1 MGTENK
7 TYRASA
13 SLTRPA
19 NTTAYAAG
27 DVVAG
32 DTIVVPISFEGL
44 GDFVDDGVL
53 IDSAVICS
61 SANQATKLSA
71 KLLLFDTSHTVDAD
85 NAAYTPLDADMQRLV
100 GIVTFADT
108 SWIAGDATVGAGGN
122 AACVA
127 SNLGIVT
134 NGGTVYGVL
143 VAQNA
148 YTPVSGETITIN
160 LFGRK

>member
-1 MGTENK
+1 MSTENV
-7 TYRASA
+7 TFRASA

-19 NTTAYAAG
+19 NVTAYAAG

-32 DTIVVPISFEGL
+32 DGVVIPLSFEGL
-44 GDFVDDGVL
+44 GDFSDDGVT
-53 IDSAVICS
+53 IESAVIVS

-71 KLLLFDTSHTVDAD
+71 KLILFDTSHTVEAD
-85 NAAYTPLDADMQRLV
+85 NSAYAPSDSELARAIGV
-100 GIVTFADT
+100 VTFADT
-108 SWIAGDATVGAGGN
+108 AWIAGDATAGAGGN
-122 AACVA
+122 ALCAAA
-127 SNLGIVT
+127 SLGIVT

-148 YTPVSGETITIN
+148 YTPVSGETLTIN